1 MKPIQINVTITV
13 QEGLNGP
20 EARRRLIEMQEEATL
35 KVLDRAG
42 LIKLPPK
49 S

>member
-1 MKPIQINVTITV
+1 MKPIQVNITITV

-20 EARRRLIEMQEEATL
+20 EARRRLIEMQEEVAL
-35 KVLDRAG
+35 KILDRVG